1 MTKPHTLKTATWNT
15 KTDERVRKIPRERER
30 SRHGTALP
38 LYWICINLFLTQ
50 THANLWDFEFVSEF
64 VVASSGRILHRMVIV
79 GGRFLNLNSLCC
91 ESFFL
96 YDDNAPTQIKWCVMV
111 LLNGHHHFMAND
123 QAIDFYRIHK
133 YCRNHNFVFCFLSC
147 SYAHLKYLLA
157 SMYILQLIK
166 TRTKPNVAKNAPN
179 HKPKFISSNIVMSV
193 IVDLLLQLV
202 SGPFYLYSF
211 CFFVVM

>member
-1 MTKPHTLKTATWNT
+1 MTKPHTPKTATWNT
-15 KTDERVRKIPRERER
+15 KTDERVREIPRERER

-96 YDDNAPTQIKWCVMV
+96 YDDNAPTKIKWCVMV

-133 YCRNHNFVFCFLSC
+133 YCRNH
-147 SYAHLKYLLA
+147 
-157 SMYILQLIK
+157 IL
-166 TRTKPNVAKNAPN
+166 
-179 HKPKFISSNIVMSV
+179 F
-193 IVDLLLQLV
+193 
-202 SGPFYLYSF
+202 F
-211 CFFVVM
+211 CFFFVIYFLFFVV